1 MNMRP
6 IDADALFRNFTLIP
20 WYDNAD
26 RDEIAL
32 SGIDSAPTLDV
43 EQVVRCR
50 QCKYRKDRLYCRR
63 IVDRPVI
70 VCDTDFCSYGKA

>member
-1 MNMRP
+1 MRL
-6 IDADALFRNFTLIP
+6 IDADHLTAIVNSATILSDRFKDVFCKLVDGEPTVS
-20 WYDNAD
+20 NA
-26 RDEIAL
+26 
-32 SGIDSAPTLDV
+32 

-63 IVDRPVI
+63 IADRPVI

>member
-1 MNMRP
+1 MAELKPRP
-6 IDADALFRNFTLIP
+6 FCGADNKP
-20 WYDNAD
+20 
-26 RDEIAL
+26 